1 MKIYLFLFF
10 LLQLF
15 VCNSQNGITGDGFG
29 GRLWYK
35 PTNYSVGSYSGFTV
49 CDKEHDNQLIGWG
62 TNQSGELG
70 VDPMTMFGSDVPV
83 EVPNMY
89 NVKYYTTG
97 YNMAA
102 IKQDNSGWVWGFSDF
117 NYVPTQ
123 VISDVKFV
131 DASMDFVSFIKND
144 GTVWSLGN
152 NEMGN
157 FGNNTMLSNFTNPVQ
172 MNGISN
178 AVRVACSWTSN
189 YILTSDGKV
198 FVCGTGQG
206 YSIGAI
212 DTTITFSLEP
222 LEMFNLHGIVDI
234 KATSYGMLALDSIG
248 DLYLFCPFYTG
259 VSHAIKI
266 NSLSNIVAI
275 SGMCDGD
282 FFLTL
287 EENGNVYE
295 LYDLITIDNTA
306 SNAIDIL
313 AGETFSYIIKS
324 DGSLW
329 GKGGSSG
336 GSIWL
341 NLPDIGREEYT
352 QIDVNQVPELC
363 AVQVNQVVQTDCET
377 IEVFMYQGNPPYQYN
392 IGNGNQSSSIFT
404 ALDPGNYSITVTDS
418 LGHIDTLSITVQA
431 NFTDINA
438 DFSFSPSNTTV
449 LNGSSVQFTNLSSS
463 NASISWLLN
472 GDSISSDSI
481 FDFTFT
487 DVGTSCFELIATQSK
502 CVDTNEVCFTVLDGG
517 LFFPN
522 IFTPNSDGDN
532 DLFTLNPTGS
542 VVFTATIVNR
552 WGNKVAELSNS
563 SPTWNGKVD
572 GVDAV
577 DGVYFITVDYS
588 ILGLEPQKYSGFFHL
603 QR

>member
-35 PTNYSVGSYSGFTV
+35 PSNYSVGSYSGFTV

-70 VDPMTMFGSDVPV
+70 LDPAITYGSDVPV

-102 IKQDNSGWVWGFSDF
+102 VKQDNSGWVWGFSNF

-123 VISDVKFV
+123 VISNVKFV
-131 DASMDFVSFIKND
+131 DASVNFVSFIKND
-144 GTVWSLGN
+144 GTVWSIGN
-152 NEMGN
+152 NDMGTFGN
-157 FGNNTMLSNFTNPVQ
+157 FSTVSNYTIPVQ
-172 MNGISN
+172 MNGITN

-189 YILTSDGKV
+189 YILTADGEV
-198 FVCGTGQG
+198 FVTGDGQG
-206 YSIGAI
+206 YPLGGIDSSII
-212 DTTITFSLEP
+212 SSLVP
-222 LEMFNLHGIVDI
+222 IQMYNLHGIIDI
-234 KATSYGMLALDSIG
+234 KATTSGLLALDSIG
-248 DLYLFCPFYTG
+248 DVYLNSIYTG
-259 VSHAIKI
+259 INHTIKI
-266 NSLSNIVAI
+266 NALSNIVAI
-275 SGMCDGD
+275 SGMCDGG
-282 FFLTL
+282 FFLAL
-287 EENGNVYE
+287 NENGEVFEFYE
-295 LYDLITIDNTA
+295 QTTIQNTA
-306 SNAIDIL
+306 SDAIDIL

-329 GKGGSSG
+329 GKGASNN

-341 NLPDIGREEYT
+341 NLSDIQRVEYT

-363 AVQVNQVVQTDCET
+363 AVQINHVVQTDCES

-404 ALDPGNYSITVTDS
+404 GLDPGNYSVIVTDS
-418 LGHIDTLSITVQA
+418 LGHIDTLSISVQA
-431 NFTDINA
+431 NFTDVNSG
-438 DFSFSPSNTTV
+438 FSFSPNNTTV
-449 LNGSSVQFTNLSSS
+449 LFGSSVQFTNESTP
-463 NASISWLLN
+463 NASIIWLFN

-481 FDFTFT
+481 VDFTFSEL
-487 DVGTSCFELIATQSK
+487 GTNCFQLIVEQNK

-542 VVFTATIVNR
+542 VVYSATIINR
-552 WGNKVAELSNS
+552 WGNKVTELSNS
-563 SPTWNGKVD
+563 SPTWDGKVD
-572 GVDAV
+572 GIEAV
-577 DGVYFITVDYS
+577 EGVYFITVDYS
-588 ILGLEPQKYSGFFHL
+588 ILGLEPQKYTGFFHL

>member
-1 MKIYLFLFF
+1 MKNYLLLFF
-10 LLQLF
+10 FLPITVF
-15 VCNSQNGITGDGFG
+15 YSQNGIIGDGFG

-62 TNQSGELG
+62 SNAYGELG
-70 VDPMTMFGSDVPV
+70 VSSAILYGSNVPV
-83 EVPNMY
+83 EVPNIY

-117 NYVPTQ
+117 NFVPTQ

-131 DASMDFVSFIKND
+131 DASVDYVSFIKND
-144 GTVWSLGN
+144 GTVWSIGN
-152 NEMGN
+152 NTYGT
-157 FGNNTMLSNFTNPVQ
+157 FGNNSTISNYTNPVQ

-178 AVRVACSWTSN
+178 AVRVACSYSTN
-189 YILTSDGKV
+189 YILTADGKV
-198 FVCGTGQG
+198 YVCGDGQG
-206 YSIGAI
+206 YSIGAT
-212 DTTITFSLEP
+212 DTTLMASLQP
-222 LEMFNLHGIVDI
+222 LELLNLNGIVDI
-234 KATSYGMLALDSIG
+234 KATSAGMLALDSIG
-248 DLYLFCPFYTG
+248 DVYLTCPIYTG
-259 VSHAIKI
+259 VSYAIKI

-275 SGMCDGD
+275 SGMCDGG
-282 FFLTL
+282 FFLAMK
-287 EENGNVYE
+287 ENGEVFE
-295 LYDLITIDNTA
+295 FFDATSIQNTA

-329 GKGGSSG
+329 GKGSSNY

-341 NLPDIGREEYT
+341 NLPDEPRYEYT

-363 AVQVNQVVQTDCET
+363 AVQINQVVQTDCET
-377 IEVFMYQGNPPYQYN
+377 IEVFIYHGNSPYQYN
-392 IGNGNQSSSIFT
+392 IGNGNQSSPVFSN
-404 ALDPGNYSITVTDS
+404 LDPGNYSITVTDS
-418 LGHIDTLSITVQA
+418 LGQIDTLSITVQA
-431 NFTDINA
+431 NFTDVNA
-438 DFSFSPSNTTV
+438 DFSFSPSNTTF
-449 LNGSSVQFTNLSSS
+449 LNGSTVVFTNESTS

-472 GDSISSDSI
+472 GDIISNDSI
-481 FDFTFT
+481 FDFTFLN
-487 DVGTSCFELIATQSK
+487 VGTSCFQLIAELNK
-502 CVDTNEVCFTVLDGG
+502 CVDTSEVCFSVLDGG

-522 IFTPNSDGDN
+522 IFTPNSDGEN
-532 DLFTLNPTGS
+532 DLFTLNPNGS

-572 GVDAV
+572 GINAV

-588 ILGLEPQKYSGFFHL
+588 ILGLDPQKYTGFFHL